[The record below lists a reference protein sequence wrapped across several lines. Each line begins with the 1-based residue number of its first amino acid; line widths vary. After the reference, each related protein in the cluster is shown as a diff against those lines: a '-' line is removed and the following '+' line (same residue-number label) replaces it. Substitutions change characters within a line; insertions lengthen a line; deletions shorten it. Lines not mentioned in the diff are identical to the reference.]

1 MLSEQLEFVKS
12 GPFVDLVI
20 EAALY
25 TDLILVFIL
34 VLDNAKVL
42 PEPLAQQSSRAYHA
56 CSCTTLRNVTSGA
69 LDALDLRLALRCTRS
84 PIIAHIQAL

>member
-42 PEPLAQQSSRAYHA
+42 PEPLAQQSS
-56 CSCTTLRNVTSGA
+56 
-69 LDALDLRLALRCTRS
+69 
-84 PIIAHIQAL
+84 